1 MKFIRDTITV
11 AIAIGLTA
19 FIGLSLARL
28 TYFVLH
34 GLGLL

>member
-11 AIAIGLTA
+11 AIAILLAA

-28 TYFVLH
+28 TYFLLQ
-34 GLGLL
+34 GQGLL

>member
-1 MKFIRDTITV
+1 M
-11 AIAIGLTA
+11 AIAIALTT

-34 GLGLL
+34 GQGLL